1 MNEKLS
7 IIYDAIL
14 DGDVSGAKDG
24 VQAAL
29 LANLQPEI
37 ILNDGMIAAMKEV
50 GRRFEE
56 GDYYVPEMLVAAR
69 AMQAALS
76 LLKPS
81 LVASNVKS
89 PGKVAIGTVKGDLHD
104 IGKNLVALMLEGAGF
119 EIQDLGV
126 DVPPEKF
133 VEIISA
139 GDVNI
144 VALSALLTTTMPNMK
159 TTIEK
164 IEQAGLRDKVRIMI
178 GGAPVTQQFADEI
191 GADGFSPDASSA
203 PGLVESLLEGRM
215 TKEV

>member
-1 MNEKLS
+1 MDEKLAT
-7 IIYDAIL
+7 IYDAIL
-14 DGDVSGAKDG
+14 DGNVKGAKNG

-29 LANLQPEI
+29 AADLQPEV
-37 ILNDGMIAAMKEV
+37 ILNDGMISAMKEV

-89 PGKVAIGTVKGDLHD
+89 SGKVAIGTVKGDLHD
-104 IGKNLVALMLEGAGF
+104 IGKNLVALMFEGAGF
-119 EIQDLGV
+119 EVKDLGV

-133 VEIISA
+133 IEAISS

-144 VALSALLTTTMPNMK
+144 VALSALLTTTMPHMK
-159 TTIEK
+159 TTIEA
-164 IEQAGLRDKVRIMI
+164 IEQAGLREKVKII
-178 GGAPVTQQFADEI
+178 VGGAPVTQGYAGEI
-191 GADGFSPDASSA
+191 GADGFSPDASLA
-203 PGLVESLLEGRM
+203 PRMVESLLQGR
-215 TKEV
+215 